1 MQFEEIEPTSEP
13 DMERIL
19 VLSDGNLKQLFGN
32 YQTGNLKQL

>member
-19 VLSDGNLKQLFGN
+19 VLSDVNLKQLFWN